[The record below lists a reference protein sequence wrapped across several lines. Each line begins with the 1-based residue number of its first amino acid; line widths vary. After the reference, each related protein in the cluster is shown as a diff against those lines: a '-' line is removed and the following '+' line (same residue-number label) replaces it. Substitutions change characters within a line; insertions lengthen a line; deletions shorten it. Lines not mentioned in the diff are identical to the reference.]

1 METVS
6 DTAAVEPTRTALV
19 RSVLAGLPRIGMSGT
34 AAGVAAVLRRDV
46 IRAGLDPLEVGEWIA
61 AVGGYQGHT
70 YLRGSRMT
78 MARRECRTP
87 LQPELFYAIPV
98 AASTRRPR
106 PRPDA
111 FSPDVAGERVRAPLH
126 VAPAAS

>member
-6 DTAAVEPTRTALV
+6 DTVAAEPANTELV
-19 RSVLAGLPRIGMSGT
+19 RTILAGLPRIEMSGT

-46 IRAGLDPLEVGEWIA
+46 IRAGLDPLEVHAWSSA
-61 AVGGYQGHT
+61 SGGYEGET

-87 LQPELFYAIPV
+87 LQPERYYAIPL
-98 AASTRRPR
+98 AA
-106 PRPDA
+106 
-111 FSPDVAGERVRAPLH
+111 FE
-126 VAPAAS
+126 APAARVT